1 MELICGTPVVPG
13 TAEGELLVSDEPM
26 SFWGGYDHETGDLID
41 KHHPLCGQNAR
52 GKVLGVPFT
61 IGSSTTAA
69 VFLQSIRDGTSP
81 AAIITVGTDSF
92 LALASIV
99 AEEMYEKTVPV
110 VSVSREDYAKLK
122 IGDLVRIDESGR
134 IETL

>member
-1 MELICGTPVVPG
+1 MGVIQGVAVVPG
-13 TAEGELLVSDEPM
+13 VAEGELLVSEEPM
-26 SFWGGYDHETGDLID
+26 SFWGGYDAATGDLID
-41 KHHPLCGQNAR
+41 QHHPLCGQNAR

-69 VFLQSIRDGTSP
+69 VFLQAIRDGTAP

-99 AEEMYEKTVPV
+99 AEEMYERAVPV
-110 VSVSREDYAKLK
+110 VSVSADEYATLRS
-122 IGDLVRIDESGR
+122 GVRVSIDDSGQ
-134 IETL
+134 IEEL

>member
-1 MELICGTPVVPG
+1 MGVIQGVPVVPG
-13 TAEGELLVSDEPM
+13 VAEGELLVSDEPM

-41 KHHPLCGQNAR
+41 QHHPLCGQNAR

-69 VFLQSIRDGTSP
+69 VFLQSIRDGTAP

-99 AEEMYEKTVPV
+99 ADEMYGKSVPV
-110 VSVSREDYAKLK
+110 VSLSESDYGRLVSGKS
-122 IGDLVRIDESGR
+122 VRIDESGH
-134 IETL
+134 IEEL